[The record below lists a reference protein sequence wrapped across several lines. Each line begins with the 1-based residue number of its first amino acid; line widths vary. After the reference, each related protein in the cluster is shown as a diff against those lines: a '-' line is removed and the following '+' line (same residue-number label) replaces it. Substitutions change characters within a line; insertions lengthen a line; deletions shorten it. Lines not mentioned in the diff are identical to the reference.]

1 MAASKTKKPRGLTE
15 KQRRFVEAYMGE
27 AAGNAGK
34 AYRLAGYQ
42 ASTDTAAYSA
52 AYKLLRNAQVQR
64 AIDDLVGA
72 DPLVA
77 GRVEVQRFWSEV
89 MRGKK
94 GQRAIPTGE
103 GVEIVNIEADFK
115 ERVRASELLAKT
127 QGQFIERVE
136 HSGPDGGAIPL
147 GDVLKQWGLS
157 DGEKADDT
165 GGEAQRTRR
174 RRTCCSPSGCTCA
187 SSSKLQARAS
197 LTARR
202 RPRSRSSAAPAAK
215 SQSVR

>member
-1 MAASKTKKPRGLTE
+1 MPTKHKEKTGLTE

-34 AYRLAGYQ
+34 AYRLAGYT
-42 ASTDTAAYSA
+42 ASTDQTAWTGGCN
-52 AYKLLRNAQVQR
+52 LLRNTKVQR

-94 GQRAIPTGE
+94 GERVVTTME
-103 GVEIVNIEADFK
+103 GVQVVEAEADYR
-115 ERVRASELLAKT
+115 ERVKASELLAKT

-136 HSGPDGGAIPL
+136 HSGPGGGAIPL
-147 GDVLKQWGLS
+147 AEVARDLYGFEPEG
-157 DGEKADDT
+157 DGE
-165 GGEAQRTRR
+165 G
-174 RRTCCSPSGCTCA
+174 SGD
-187 SSSKLQARAS
+187 K
-197 LTARR
+197 
-202 RPRSRSSAAPAAK
+202 P
-215 SQSVR
+215 